1 MTPTARSRTRA
12 AAAAAAML
20 LVLSGRSDPPA
31 ARVLIHDLGSVPGEC
46 FLFRPL
52 DGSELHRANA
62 LECRLASAPAS
73 TFKIPHALIALE
85 TGVVSAG
92 GAPTPWDGSPQPFP
106 SWQRAHSLDSAIRD
120 SVLWYFRRTAG
131 LIGPDQMH
139 RWLDSIGYGA
149 DTFAGDVTSFWLNG
163 DLVVTPEAQLDF
175 LARMFR
181 GELPVSR
188 GSVDAVRRAMTM
200 PAGRLTNASGTHRF
214 VTGWPAGTLVRAKTG
229 NARVGDE
236 HFSWLIGQIES
247 RGRQFVFVARARS
260 AQSRGSTAGA
270 AVAERYLPRL
280 VPRS

>member
-1 MTPTARSRTRA
+1 
-12 AAAAAAML
+12 ML
-20 LVLSGRSDPPA
+20 LLLSAVADPPA
-31 ARVLIHDLGSVPGEC
+31 ARVLMHDLGSVPGEC

-85 TGVVSAG
+85 TGVVNAG
-92 GAPTPWDGSPQPFP
+92 GAATPWDGNPQPFP
-106 SWQRAHSLDSAIRD
+106 SWQHAHSLESAIRS
-120 SVLWYFRRTAG
+120 SVVWYFRRTAG
-131 LIGPDQMH
+131 LIGPDAMH
-139 RWLDSIGYGA
+139 RWLQSIGYGV
-149 DTFAGDVTSFWLNG
+149 DTFDGDVTSFWLNG
-163 DLVVTPEAQLDF
+163 DLVIAPDAQLDF

-181 GELPVSR
+181 YELPVSR

-200 PAGRLTNASGTHRF
+200 PAGQLTNASGTHRF

-229 NARVGDE
+229 NARVGGD
-236 HFSWLIGQIES
+236 HLSWLVGQIES

-260 AQSRGSTAGA
+260 AQPRGSTAGA
-270 AVAERYLPRL
+270 GVAERYLRRL